1 MNSLTVV
8 CSGHTVHSDVMLV
21 LTGFSRLTVQVWR
34 LETSTLTTTASPKV
48 SYSQAYTALVMVF
61 LLISFSTETNREDG
75 GEYNPDHFDSE
86 HRTTNPGHIH

>member
-48 SYSQAYTALVMVF
+48 SYSQAYTAPVVLLLVVF
-61 LLISFSTETNREDG
+61 LFVSLLVETK
-75 GEYNPDHFDSE
+75 
-86 HRTTNPGHIH
+86 